1 MKRENKTR
9 GMKKISMK
17 MLLAMLAGGVFG
29 GTAGV
34 LFFYF
39 GKNAEEF
46 LKEGTSLLQ
55 SMILPGMILI
65 TGVSV
70 LAEEICLGKLKAVC
84 HQMDGAEEEE
94 ADLVSYREE
103 KYGAILQCMNVA
115 SQVLCITILASG
127 YQTGYIESSNKN
139 AMTFLAAC
147 VLFCICF
154 FYDGIMQARYVK
166 LLQCVHPE
174 KRGDISSKNF
184 QKQWLESCDEAEKEV
199 IYQSSYKTYIFMSK
213 CIAVLLLVTMI
224 SHLLFKTG
232 VMAILV
238 VGVMYLVMA
247 VKYSCSCVEIRK
259 DRVLR

>member
-1 MKRENKTR
+1 MKRVNQTR
-9 GMKKISMK
+9 ELKKISIK
-17 MLLAMLAGGVFG
+17 MLLAMLSGGVLGGIGGALFFHFG
-29 GTAGV
+29 GDTEA
-34 LFFYF
+34 
-39 GKNAEEF
+39 F
-46 LKEGTSLLQ
+46 LKAGTGLMQ
-55 SMILPGMILI
+55 RMILPGMVLI
-65 TGVSV
+65 TGASV

-84 HQMDGAEEEE
+84 HQIDGAEEEE
-94 ADLVSYREE
+94 ADLISYQEE
-103 KYGAILQCMNVA
+103 KYGAILQCINVA

-127 YQTGYIESSNKN
+127 YQTGYIESNNKN
-139 AMTFLAAC
+139 AVTFLAAC
-147 VLFCICF
+147 VLFCLCF
-154 FYDGIMQARYVK
+154 FYDGITQARYIK
-166 LLQCVHPE
+166 LLQIVHPE

-224 SHLLFKTG
+224 AHLFFKTG